1 MWFKLLKRR
10 HPFAVLMVCAGNI
23 CRSPMAEAVLRAKLA
38 GAGLA
43 NRVAV
48 DSAGTH
54 GFHRGAPAD
63 PRAVARAGLRGY
75 RLAGQTSRPLAAA
88 DFSRYDLLLA
98 MDRHNLA
105 TMISRCPPGEQHR
118 LGMLLPPAT
127 QAAGV
132 VTDDAAGRLGE
143 VPDPYY
149 GSVADFDLALDLIEP
164 ACDSLL
170 STLRRRLAELR

>member
-1 MWFKLLKRR
+1 MWFKSLQRR
-10 HPFAVLMVCAGNI
+10 HRFAVLMVCAGNI
-23 CRSPMAEAVLRAKLA
+23 CRSPMAEAVLRAKLT

-75 RLAGQTSRPLAAA
+75 RLAGQTSRPLALA
-88 DFSRYDLLLA
+88 DFNRFDLLLA

-105 TMISRCPPGEQHR
+105 TMVSRCPAGEQHR
-118 LGMLLPPAT
+118 LGMLLLPAT
-127 QAAGV
+127 QPSGFGTDGAA
-132 VTDDAAGRLGE
+132 ARLGE

-170 STLRRRLAELR
+170 STLRRRLDELR